1 MSLFPNCPA
10 QWTTFRKN
18 LVSLVSLLPPIVQF
32 GRERTRDVPVDSN
45 ATIPVLAGTDFDSV
59 AVVRPSG
66 ILDLSCLPRTT
77 CMPDTAAAVSSRE
90 SNPASAI
97 GD

>member
-1 MSLFPNCPA
+1 M
-10 QWTTFRKN
+10 
-18 LVSLVSLLPPIVQF
+18 VSLVSLLLSIVQF

-66 ILDLSCLPRTT
+66 ILDLSSLPRKT
-77 CMPDTAAAVSSRE
+77 CMPDTAAASSSRE